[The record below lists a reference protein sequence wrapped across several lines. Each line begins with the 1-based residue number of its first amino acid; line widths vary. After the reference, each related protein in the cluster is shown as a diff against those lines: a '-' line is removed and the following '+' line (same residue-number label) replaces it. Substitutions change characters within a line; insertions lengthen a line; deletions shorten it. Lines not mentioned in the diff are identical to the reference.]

1 MPFEFTT
8 QAARMRDAHP
18 TFNASWARL
27 ESVKH
32 LGRSANAENNQKSKR
47 VEIEETNFLSSLF
60 NGKEYGEACC
70 NHAMAC
76 SGARHEAVK
85 SILEHSR
92 ARNEAIGKPL
102 GLLFAK
108 SRPKRQENV
117 LRLSAL
123 KRSCE
128 LRGPSRLIFDD
139 CFFMRSVCRECHEQ
153 MDALHRN
160 KSGLLSL
167 HEANDRKLCCDVMA
181 CTSEKC
187 LRREI
192 HEEETQFVVV
202 NVAKNHAAGM
212 ALVSTASERP
222 AALRRK
228 DEFDDESISQDESTD
243 TQDEHVNSE
252 WLDSDDS
259 WEDIE

>member
-1 MPFEFTT
+1 MRIAYLASSPKMSRCVFLHRPSFGEYSVPRAPIETLSTPHLTSTILISCKARRDSARFGRYFKIAVHSTKETSLFVCAEDSPGSDNNYFIWDTADEWTMPFEFTT

-47 VEIEETNFLSSLF
+47 VEIEETNFMSSLF

-92 ARNEAIGKPL
+92 ARKEAIGKPL

-117 LRLSAL
+117 CGPEMLLR
-123 KRSCE
+123 
-128 LRGPSRLIFDD
+128 
-139 CFFMRSVCRECHEQ
+139 
-153 MDALHRN
+153 
-160 KSGLLSL
+160 
-167 HEANDRKLCCDVMA
+167 
-181 CTSEKC
+181 
-187 LRREI
+187 
-192 HEEETQFVVV
+192 
-202 NVAKNHAAGM
+202 
-212 ALVSTASERP
+212 
-222 AALRRK
+222 
-228 DEFDDESISQDESTD
+228 
-243 TQDEHVNSE
+243 
-252 WLDSDDS
+252 
-259 WEDIE
+259 

>member
-92 ARNEAIGKPL
+92 ARIEAIGKPL
-102 GLLFAK
+102 ALLFAK

-117 LRLSAL
+117 VCFEKVVRVARTS
-123 KRSCE
+123 KVD
-128 LRGPSRLIFDD
+128 FDD
-139 CFFMRSVCRECHEQ
+139 CFFMRSVCRECHEH
-153 MDALHRN
+153 MDALHHN
-160 KSGLLSL
+160 KNGLLSL

-187 LRREI
+187 LRRDI

-228 DEFDDESISQDESTD
+228 DEFDDESIS
-243 TQDEHVNSE
+243 
-252 WLDSDDS
+252 
-259 WEDIE
+259 